1 MEQRQFMLSQNDI
14 PTEWYNVAADLG
26 EPPPPPLHPGTMQP
40 CGPEDLAPVFP
51 MAILQ
56 QEMSAERWIKI
67 PEPVLEVLALWRPS
81 PLFRATAL
89 EKALGTPAKI
99 YYKYEGVS
107 PAGSHKLNTA
117 AAQAYYNKIEGTKR
131 IATETG
137 AGQWGSALSM
147 ACSFFGLECT
157 VYMVKCSFYQKPYR
171 KSLMHVFG
179 AEVFPSPSDKTD
191 FGKQVLAKDPD
202 CPGSL
207 GMAISEALED
217 TVSHDDTKYS
227 LGSVLNHV
235 ILHQTV
241 IGLEAKKQM
250 AMAGVYPDVVIGCV
264 GGGSNFGGIVM
275 PFMADKFAGK
285 SVRGVAVEP
294 TACPTLTAGVYKY
307 DAGDT
312 AGMTPLL
319 KMHTLGATFM
329 PPAIHAGGLR
339 YHGMAPLVSLL
350 ADKGMVEAVA
360 VDQIDIFK
368 AALMFAR
375 SEGIV
380 PAPESSHA
388 ICQAITEANKAK
400 EEGKEKVILFNLSG
414 HGFLDLGAY
423 DSYLEDKL
431 ESTAVC
437 GQ

>member
-1 MEQRQFMLSQNDI
+1 MEQRQFLLSQKDI
-14 PTEWYNVAADLG
+14 PAEWYNVAADLG
-26 EPPPPPLHPGTMQP
+26 EPPPPPLHPATQQP
-40 CGPEDLAPVFP
+40 CSPEDLAPIFP
-51 MAILQ
+51 MAILE

-67 PEPVLEVLALWRPS
+67 PEAVMEKLALWRPS
-81 PLFRATAL
+81 PLYRALAL

-99 YYKYEGVS
+99 YYKYEGSS

-117 AAQAYYNKIEGTKR
+117 IAQAYYNKIEGTKR

-147 ACSFFGLECT
+147 ACSFFGLGCT
-157 VYMVKCSFYQKPYR
+157 VYMVRCSFHQKPYR
-171 KSLMHVFG
+171 KSLMHTYG
-179 AEVFPSPSDKTD
+179 AEVFPSPSEKTA
-191 FGKQVLAKDPD
+191 FGRSVLAKDPD

-217 TVSHDDTKYS
+217 TVAHDDVKYS

-241 IGLEAKKQM
+241 IGLESKMQM
-250 AMAGVYPDVVIGCV
+250 EMAGVYPDVIVGCV

-285 SVRGVAVEP
+285 SVRAVAVEP
-294 TACPTLTAGVYKY
+294 TSCPTLTTGAYKY
-307 DAGDT
+307 DFGDT
-312 AGMTPLL
+312 AKMTPML
-319 KMHTLGATFM
+319 KMHSLGADFM

-339 YHGMAPLVSLL
+339 YHGMSPLVSLL
-350 ADKGMVEAVA
+350 VDKGMVEAVA
-360 VDQIDIFK
+360 VEQKDIFK
-368 AALMFAR
+368 AAVMFAR
-375 SEGIV
+375 TEGIV

-388 ICQAITEANKAK
+388 ICQAIVEANKAK
-400 EEGKEKVILFNLSG
+400 EEGKETVILFNLSG

-423 DSYLEDKL
+423 DSYFAGNGCDTE
-431 ESTAVC
+431 
-437 GQ
+437 